1 MELTQKQKM
10 LAVALF
16 TRRIRRENTAAILM
30 VLKTDDEI
38 DDLTW
43 YMGQHR
49 PWVHRETLWPDHGK
63 WPPRRPTSA
72 SSPAA
77 VTLP

>member
-43 YMGQHR
+43 YMGQHPQAMDEELVAVAYQLAKEAR
-49 PWVHRETLWPDHGK
+49 GK
-63 WPPRRPTSA
+63 
-72 SSPAA
+72 
-77 VTLP
+77 

>member
-16 TRRIRRENTAAILM
+16 TRRVRRENTAAILM

-43 YMGQHR
+43 YMGQHPQAMDEELVAVAYQLAKEAR
-49 PWVHRETLWPDHGK
+49 GK
-63 WPPRRPTSA
+63 
-72 SSPAA
+72 
-77 VTLP
+77 

>member
-16 TRRIRRENTAAILM
+16 TRKIRKENTAAILM
-30 VLKTDDEI
+30 VLNSDDEI

-43 YMGQHR
+43 YMGQHPQAMDEELVAVASQLAKEAR
-49 PWVHRETLWPDHGK
+49 GK
-63 WPPRRPTSA
+63 
-72 SSPAA
+72 
-77 VTLP
+77 

>member
-16 TRRIRRENTAAILM
+16 TRKIRKENTAAILM
-30 VLKTDDEI
+30 VLNTDDEI

-43 YMGQHR
+43 YMGQHPQAMDEELVAVAYQLAKEAR
-49 PWVHRETLWPDHGK
+49 GK
-63 WPPRRPTSA
+63 
-72 SSPAA
+72 
-77 VTLP
+77 

>member
-38 DDLTW
+38 DDLIL
-43 YMGQHR
+43 YMGQHPQAMDEELVAVAYQLAKEAR
-49 PWVHRETLWPDHGK
+49 GK
-63 WPPRRPTSA
+63 
-72 SSPAA
+72 
-77 VTLP
+77 

>member
-16 TRRIRRENTAAILM
+16 TRSIRRENTAAILM

-43 YMGQHR
+43 YMGQHPQAMDEELVAVAYQLAKEAR
-49 PWVHRETLWPDHGK
+49 GK
-63 WPPRRPTSA
+63 
-72 SSPAA
+72 
-77 VTLP
+77 

>member
-43 YMGQHR
+43 YMGQHPQAMDEELVAVAYQR
-49 PWVHRETLWPDHGK
+49 AKEARGK
-63 WPPRRPTSA
+63 
-72 SSPAA
+72 
-77 VTLP
+77 

>member
-16 TRRIRRENTAAILM
+16 TRKIRKENTAAILM
-30 VLKTDDEI
+30 VLNTDDEI

-43 YMGQHR
+43 YMGKHPQAMDEELVAVAYQLAKEAR
-49 PWVHRETLWPDHGK
+49 GK
-63 WPPRRPTSA
+63 
-72 SSPAA
+72 
-77 VTLP
+77 

>member
-30 VLKTDDEI
+30 VLKTDDEM

-43 YMGQHR
+43 YMGQHPQAMDEELVAVAYQLAKEAR
-49 PWVHRETLWPDHGK
+49 GK
-63 WPPRRPTSA
+63 
-72 SSPAA
+72 
-77 VTLP
+77 

>member
-1 MELTQKQKM
+1 MELTQKQTM

-43 YMGQHR
+43 YMGQHPQAMDEELVAVAYQLAKEAR
-49 PWVHRETLWPDHGK
+49 GK
-63 WPPRRPTSA
+63 
-72 SSPAA
+72 
-77 VTLP
+77 

>member
-38 DDLTW
+38 DDLIW
-43 YMGQHR
+43 YMGQHPQAMDEELVAVAYQLAKEAR
-49 PWVHRETLWPDHGK
+49 GK
-63 WPPRRPTSA
+63 
-72 SSPAA
+72 
-77 VTLP
+77 